1 MIHTQAYYIRN
12 GYGLFPIRNKREA
25 KALYEFCLKQI
36 SDENFCRFN
45 PQKAEVFKNTI
56 ILYHDEFD
64 IPFELSPAL
73 KCKCGQSVCEHI
85 SYHNFYWYVSE
96 HCGWYWS

>member
-25 KALYEFCLKQI
+25 KALYKFCLEQL
-36 SDENFCRFN
+36 SDENFCKHN
-45 PQKAEVFKNTI
+45 PAKAEVLSNTVT
-56 ILYHDEFD
+56 LYHNNFD
-64 IPFELSPAL
+64 VPLELHPSITCQCGFCDHSFWNFED
-73 KCKCGQSVCEHI
+73 
-85 SYHNFYWYVSE
+85 YVQE